1 MTTAQRLAL
10 FDLDHTLLPLD
21 SDYQWADFLAR
32 TGKAG
37 DPAEAQRRNDELMDR
52 YNAGDLTAEQ
62 AAEFMLGLL
71 RDACPIDLAAWHE
84 AFMAEVVR
92 PAIRPSAIELVRQH
106 AEQGDLCAIVTATNE
121 FVTAP
126 IARAFGIPHLIAT
139 LPEMHRGRY
148 TGRIEGVPSFK
159 AGKVTRVNA
168 WLATMQR
175 SLPDFSESY
184 FYSDSSNDLPL
195 LEHVTHPVAT
205 NPSSGLRTVAQE
217 RGWHILDLFKDMQD
231 NKS

>member
-1 MTTAQRLAL
+1 M
-10 FDLDHTLLPLD
+10 
-21 SDYQWADFLAR
+21 
-32 TGKAG
+32 
-37 DPAEAQRRNDELMDR
+37 
-52 YNAGDLTAEQ
+52 
-62 AAEFMLGLL
+62 
-71 RDACPIDLAAWHE
+71 
-84 AFMAEVVR
+84 
-92 PAIRPSAIELVRQH
+92 
-106 AEQGDLCAIVTATNE
+106 
-121 FVTAP
+121 
-126 IARAFGIPHLIAT
+126 
-139 LPEMHRGRY
+139 
-148 TGRIEGVPSFK
+148 
-159 AGKVTRVNA
+159 TRVNA